1 MVTPNILSGKFHW
14 EKKMIEPEWK
24 ILRTEVPTWENQNS
38 EVPVYEL
45 QELGNPELENPILEV
60 PVLLIIYS
68 IKYEK

>member
-1 MVTPNILSGKFHW
+1 MSLNG
-14 EKKMIEPEWK
+14 K

-45 QELGNPELENPILEV
+45 PELGNPELENPILEV

>member
-1 MVTPNILSGKFHW
+1 
-14 EKKMIEPEWK
+14 MIEPEWK

-60 PVLLIIYS
+60 SILLIIYS